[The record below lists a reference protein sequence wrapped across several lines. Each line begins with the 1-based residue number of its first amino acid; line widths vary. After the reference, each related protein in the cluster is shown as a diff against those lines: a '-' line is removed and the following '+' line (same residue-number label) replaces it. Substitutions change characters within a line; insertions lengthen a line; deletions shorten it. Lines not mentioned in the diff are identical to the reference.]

1 MIRDLDR
8 LVESVQANCNVA
20 DARHAAD
27 LTLCT
32 YLLAMREFYRWERGI
47 AFSEQPSR
55 NDLGAWLVEREA
67 LWESLDGR
75 DFQEL
80 PVDGRRYEPFAVGA
94 INEALTPHGLVYSA
108 GLGHLGR
115 AQFHLGELEREERRG
130 EARILVGG
138 REYARDLAAA
148 PAALLDATIYVRQEA
163 LRSWLWEKFET
174 WGVHKPDGALRAVLK
189 AYGFDVDP
197 VAALEHMTNAETE
210 TLILHELGELEAGRR
225 LGGEWERMCVRV
237 ASRRTELLLRAARD
251 NLADCLVT
259 LPALI
264 DRQTET
270 SLHFWFA
277 TFEGVRRE
285 LFPSL
290 ALAYAAWRDG
300 DPRALP
306 DAVDAGCEH
315 WSRICQRLLAL
326 AVDHEEGADRDI
338 DRLLG
343 APDARL

>member
-1 MIRDLDR
+1 
-8 LVESVQANCNVA
+8 
-20 DARHAAD
+20 
-27 LTLCT
+27 
-32 YLLAMREFYRWERGI
+32 
-47 AFSEQPSR
+47 
-55 NDLGAWLVEREA
+55 VEREA
-67 LWESLDGR
+67 LWESLDGH

-80 PVDGRRYEPFAVGA
+80 PVEGRRYEPFAVGA

-108 GLGHLGR
+108 GRGHLGR

-138 REYARDLAAA
+138 REYARDLGAA

-163 LRSWLWEKFET
+163 LRSWLWERFET
-174 WGVHKPDGALRAVLK
+174 WGVHKPDGALRAVLT

-197 VAALEHMTNAETE
+197 VAALEHMTDAETE

-225 LGGEWERMCVRV
+225 LGAEWERMYLRD

-264 DRQTET
+264 ERQNET

-285 LFPSL
+285 LFPGL
-290 ALAYAAWRDG
+290 ALAYAAWREG
-300 DPRALP
+300 DLQALRG
-306 DAVDAGCEH
+306 AVDAGREH

-326 AVDHEEGADRDI
+326 DIEREEGAEGQV
-338 DRLLG
+338 DRLFG
-343 APDARL
+343 TPDARL